1 MATPAAKDTTATLKR
16 SLSLPL
22 ITFYGLGTIIGAG
35 IYVLVGKVA
44 ARAGMF
50 APVAFLVAALIAT
63 LTAFTYAELSSR
75 YPKSAGEA
83 AYAEAAFHRRWITAL
98 AGWAVVMI
106 GLVSAA
112 TIANGFV
119 GYFRVFFDAPGWL
132 LIVLL
137 VAGLGAVAA
146 WGISESVWLA
156 TGITV
161 LEIGGLL
168 FVVGVAGD
176 SWSTLPA
183 RWTELVPAAE
193 STAWIGILIG
203 AFLAF
208 YAFIGFE
215 DMVNVAEEVKD
226 PRRNLPRSIFLALI
240 VSGALYIVVAI
251 TAVLTL
257 SPEELGASEAP
268 LAAIV
273 SARNGVAGQFI
284 SAISLAAVING
295 ALVQIIMASRVLYG
309 MARQGGAPAVFSH
322 VHPFTRT
329 PVVGTATVTAV
340 VLLLALAFP
349 IVTLAEATS
358 FITLCIFALMHAAL
372 CWMKFRHVRSAA
384 KVSFPIWL
392 PVLGFVVTAALIVFQ
407 TTTVL
412 FH

>member
-1 MATPAAKDTTATLKR
+1 MPVLKSPPPTLKR
-16 SLSLPL
+16 SLSLTL

-50 APVAFLVAALIAT
+50 APLAFLVAALIAT

-83 AYAEAAFHRRWITAL
+83 AYVEAAFHRRWLAAL
-98 AGWAVVMI
+98 AGWAVVAI

-119 GYFRVFFDAPGWL
+119 GYFRVFFDVPGWL

-137 VAGLGAVAA
+137 VTGLGAVAA
-146 WGISESVWLA
+146 WGISESVWIA
-156 TGITV
+156 TAVTL

-168 FVVGVAGD
+168 FVVVIAGD
-176 SWSTLPA
+176 SLATLPA
-183 RWTELVPAAE
+183 RVDELLPPLAWPAW
-193 STAWIGILIG
+193 SGILIG

-226 PRRNLPRSIFLALI
+226 PRRNLPLSIFLALI
-240 VSGALYIVVAI
+240 VSGALYMLVAT

-257 SPEELGASEAP
+257 SPAALGASDAP

-273 SARNGVAGQFI
+273 AARNGTAGQVI
-284 SAISLAAVING
+284 SFISLAAVING
-295 ALVQIIMASRVLYG
+295 ALIQIIMASRVMYG
-309 MARQGGAPAVFSH
+309 MAHQGGAPAVFGR
-322 VHPFTRT
+322 VHPLTHT
-329 PVVGTATVTAV
+329 PVIGTVAVTGV
-340 VLLLALAFP
+340 VLVLALAFP
-349 IVTLAEATS
+349 IVTLAEVTS
-358 FITLCIFALMHAAL
+358 FITLGIFALMHAAL
-372 CWMKFRHVRSAA
+372 CWMKYRRVPSAA
-384 KVSFPIWL
+384 KVSFPVWI

-407 TTTVL
+407 AGTVL
-412 FH
+412 SR